1 MQIFIL
7 VVETRRWSDEFVNF
21 SSVGIRLLHRTMF
34 SIYLPTLQKV
44 SANCVFEC
52 ILAFQTRDG
61 RNVYTFLSRTV
72 CQKNNLQRVTLTFS
86 HVCVCHVYIR
96 IFGTSSQWAR
106 PVLRYNYSRMCPKI
120 YVLLVNM
127 KPPMKFCNDPVFS
140 KVRWMVIDAVSGA
153 VTQHTHGIPKI
164 SLIKIDF
171 LRWKVH
177 EI

>member
-1 MQIFIL
+1 MQISSQI
-7 VVETRRWSDEFVNF
+7 VETKESSDGIVNF
-21 SSVGIRLLHRTMF
+21 VSGGIRLLHRTMF
-34 SIYLPTLQKV
+34 SIYLPTLQKA

-72 CQKNNLQRVTLTFS
+72 CRKNNSQRVTLTFS

-106 PVLRYNYSRMCPKI
+106 PVLRYNYRRMCPKI
-120 YVLLVNM
+120 YVLLVNK

-140 KVRWMVIDAVSGA
+140 KVR
-153 VTQHTHGIPKI
+153 
-164 SLIKIDF
+164 
-171 LRWKVH
+171 
-177 EI
+177 